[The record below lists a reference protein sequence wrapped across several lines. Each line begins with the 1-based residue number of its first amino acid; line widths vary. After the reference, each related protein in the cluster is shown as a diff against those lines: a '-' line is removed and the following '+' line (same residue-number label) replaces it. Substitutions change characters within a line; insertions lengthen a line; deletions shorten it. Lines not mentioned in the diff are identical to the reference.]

1 MDVYICRA
9 LDQID
14 VDAIDKPQCPQQ
26 MASRYSEIARDKNFA
41 RVALGKSYD
50 CSFEEYFLDRTFVD
64 PLDPTQGPE
73 AMPLCPDGHEKQVNI
88 HNVREYVMLAK
99 QFMLHDGVIGQAQAF
114 RSGVDDFFSAEY
126 LRLFTPD
133 EIQRDVCGSGD
144 NTDNWDEADVR
155 KLLKLDGKHWQYQF
169 DITMSTVDGLMS
181 NNEGYFLLLFRRRER
196 GSRSLGCSS
205 CYWRRRWCA

>member
-1 MDVYICRA
+1 M
-9 LDQID
+9 
-14 VDAIDKPQCPQQ
+14 
-26 MASRYSEIARDKNFA
+26 
-41 RVALGKSYD
+41 ALGKSYD

-73 AMPLCPDGHEKQVNI
+73 AMPLCPDGHEKQVTI

-144 NTDNWDEADVR
+144 NADNWNEADVR
-155 KLLKLDGKHWQYQF
+155 KLLKLDGKYWQYQVGISV
-169 DITMSTVDGLMS
+169 ITLDGLVS
-181 NNEGYFLLLFRRRER
+181 NNDEYFRRFFLRR
-196 GSRSLGCSS
+196 RQRCSRSLGSS
-205 CYWRRRWCA
+205 GCYWWRRRCT